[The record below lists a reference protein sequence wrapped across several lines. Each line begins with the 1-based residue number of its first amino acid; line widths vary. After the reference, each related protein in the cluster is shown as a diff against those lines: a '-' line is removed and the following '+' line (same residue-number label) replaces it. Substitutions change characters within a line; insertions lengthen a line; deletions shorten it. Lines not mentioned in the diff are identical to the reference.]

1 MGKSNHGNC
10 LQKLA
15 AYEDPSTPSRQK
27 KNYQASA
34 KAPRPPFLAQNEH
47 VPLPEKVHV
56 AGRSTPQELVMG
68 EEEKRSDGA
77 QHIVSGLRTPC

>member
-15 AYEDPSTPSRQK
+15 AYEDPSTPSLCSLWPLTPQTP
-27 KNYQASA
+27 
-34 KAPRPPFLAQNEH
+34 PRPPFLAQNEH

-68 EEEKRSDGA
+68 EEEKRTDGA